1 VAGPSGAGKTTMLRM
16 LAGRLVPSRGTL
28 EVGAKGIAWVS
39 QQSYFFQASIADN
52 LTVARPS
59 ASEDELWDALGRV
72 GLAEVVAAIP
82 GGLATRLGW
91 SGDALSG
98 GQARRLAL
106 ARALLCEAELLV
118 LDEPTAHLDPQS
130 EESLIE
136 TIVALAPQH
145 TIIVASHS
153 PALLARCAPVLRLG
167 VDQAARLADVG

>member
-1 VAGPSGAGKTTMLRM
+1 V
-16 LAGRLVPSRGTL
+16 
-28 EVGAKGIAWVS
+28 E
-39 QQSYFFQASIADN
+39 N

-59 ASEDELWDALGRV
+59 ATEDDLWDALSRV

-82 GGLATRLGW
+82 DGLATRLGW
-91 SGDALSG
+91 SGDAFSG

-106 ARALLCEAELLV
+106 ARALLCGAELLV
-118 LDEPTAHLDPQS
+118 LDEPTAHLDPAT

-153 PALLARCAPVLRLG
+153 PALLARCVPVLRLN
-167 VDQAARLADVG
+167 VDQAARLTDAR